1 MTPTQ
6 PVRVVVYSD
15 YLCPWCFNAT
25 VRLRRLETELAGR
38 IEIVW
43 KSYLLRP
50 DPSKGRDLEKFRA
63 YTRGWEK
70 PAAEPD
76 GGTFRVWQSEAGP
89 PSHSLPPHVVA
100 RAAAELGRA
109 AFDSMHERLFQA
121 YFAEN
126 RDITERETLRA
137 LWGECDLP
145 DAAFDRSDAPEIRDA
160 VLTDYREATEL
171 GVHGVPA
178 VRIEPNPI
186 ATVGAHSIDVYRRWF
201 LKRLDTSE

>member
-1 MTPTQ
+1 
-6 PVRVVVYSD
+6 
-15 YLCPWCFNAT
+15 
-25 VRLRRLETELAGR
+25 VRLRRLEKELGDR

-50 DPSKGRDLEKFRA
+50 EAARSRDLEKFRA
-63 YTRGWEK
+63 YTQSWRK

-76 GGTFRVWQSEAGP
+76 GGTFRVWQSDAGP
-89 PSHSLPPHVVA
+89 PSQSLPPHLVA

-109 AFDSMHERLFQA
+109 SFDAVHEHLFHA

-126 RDITERETLRA
+126 RDITDRETLRA
-137 LWGECDLP
+137 IWRECGLA
-145 DAAFDRSDAPEIRDA
+145 DAAFDRSEAPEIREA
-160 VLTDYREATEL
+160 VLADYREATEL

-201 LKRLDTSE
+201 LKRLDATP